1 MIANNSSV
9 TKRSASGTIS
19 LIIRQ
24 IVVQSLNFGGN
35 LCLARFLSVNDYGF
49 YGIVFFVFSFVLN
62 FGDIGLAPSLI
73 HQDTT
78 PSKADKDSVFTVQL
92 VLSIL
97 LAIILSA
104 AAPYLCKYYKIDQSY
119 SIFFHFISL
128 TVFLLSF
135 KSVPTVLLERDISF
149 GWLTLI
155 EILQALVYNAIAC
168 ILAYYDWGAY
178 SFSIALLV
186 RTFTGTIL
194 VNVVRR
200 NSFCITL
207 KLQNVKTHLRFG
219 IPFQIGILI
228 NVIKDSIS
236 PVIIG
241 ARLGIKMTGIVNMA
255 SLVGAFPSMLLFV
268 MNRLFFP
275 MFSRSKEDPGE
286 LQFLFRIAI
295 RVSNAIS
302 AVTAMYVLFMCKPII
317 IYVFGEKWLPAQNL
331 VYFFWTANLTLPS
344 MLVCIS
350 LLNALGLPKISMRYN
365 VLWMF
370 LTLLIGIP
378 LIFPLGIYGVGIA
391 NVVVNLSMILVYF
404 EAQKRVKCS
413 ILREMAYSWFPSLPA
428 AVCLWLI
435 SRVSPVDN
443 LINLILQ
450 YIPFFI
456 IYALVL
462 LALSRKEVSVL
473 LARIKSRPIPENVV
487 SEVQ

>member
-1 MIANNSSV
+1 MTEKNSSV

-73 HQDTT
+73 HQASP

-92 VLSIL
+92 VLSLL
-97 LAIILSA
+97 LAISLSIS
-104 AAPYLCKYYKIDQSY
+104 APFLCNYYKIEQSY
-119 SIFFHFISL
+119 SIFFHFISI
-128 TVFLLSF
+128 TIFLLSF

-155 EILQALVYNAIAC
+155 EIIQAIVYNAIAC
-168 ILAYYDWGAY
+168 ILAFYNWGAY

-186 RTFTGTIL
+186 RTLAGTIL
-194 VNVVRR
+194 VNLVRR

-207 KLQNVKTHLRFG
+207 KLDNVKTHLKFG
-219 IPFQIGILI
+219 IPFQMGVLI

-241 ARLGIKMTGIVNMA
+241 AQMGIKMTGIVNMA

-275 MFSRSKEDPGE
+275 MFSRSKEDPQE

-302 AVTAMYVLFMCKPII
+302 AVTAVYVLFMCKPVI

-331 VYFFWTANLTLPS
+331 VYFFWTANVTLPS

-350 LLNALGLPKISMRYN
+350 LLNAIGLPKISMRYN
-365 VLWMF
+365 ILWMV
-370 LTLLIGIP
+370 LTLSIGIP
-378 LIFPLGIYGVGIA
+378 LIYPLGIYGVGIA
-391 NVVVNLSMILVYF
+391 NVVVNLSMLLVYF

-413 ILREMAYSWFPSLPA
+413 ILNEMFYSWIPSLPA
-428 AVCLWLI
+428 VACLWLI
-435 SRVSPVDN
+435 SKVSPVVN
-443 LINLILQ
+443 FKNLILQ

-456 IYALVL
+456 IYA
-462 LALSRKEVSVL
+462 AAFMGLSKNEVSALIVRL
-473 LARIKSRPIPENVV
+473 RSREIPKSAV
-487 SEVQ
+487 SEAL